1 MAREAQQKKRTHIA
15 DYILIIAALC
25 VLFSFPFEDFF
36 WGGLLSHLSAAA
48 LIGGLADWYAVT
60 ALFHK
65 PLGISFKTELIP
77 KSKERIAE
85 TARHMIESEILTVS
99 NMYSVLKNHPVL
111 EASLTY
117 LQSKEGFHSAERV
130 LGQILNTFLYT
141 VDLRSIVEAFSRY
154 GEGAIE
160 RIHIA
165 PMMGKAMKTGLAGE
179 SGAAFLDFSILSLE
193 KMVKSKTM
201 HSYIADIYTE
211 SLRQYERRNFVYAL
225 VVKAA
230 LASDVFR
237 PVNVAAGI
245 QRKILEALERAK
257 EPDTLE
263 RERAIQFIWAQAD
276 RLEHNE
282 IWQERVEAYKIRFYK
297 HIISRPDMKEAWQR
311 YVLDEERQS
320 RVCYSAASYA
330 IEKLEAWRTSPDQ
343 VDQLNRYILAIA
355 AKELKRLQEW
365 FGTTAE
371 QEILRYDS
379 YELAKQLES
388 NVWYDLQM
396 IRINGSLVGGALGT
410 AIFFAMYACILI
422 LST

>member
-330 IEKLEAWRTSPDQ
+330 IEKLEACRTSPDQ

-410 AIFFAMYACILI
+410 AIFFAMYALKGGW
-422 LST
+422 